1 VKDLVMIK
9 TAFEPE
15 TGISVITWDAPNS
28 PVNIKSRAAIT
39 AFVAAVA
46 AAIDNPSV
54 KGVIITSAKK
64 DFISGGDLDE
74 LRQVRTPGEA
84 AALVSEIGKCLRRVE
99 TSGKPFVAA
108 LNGSAMGGGLE
119 VALACHHRIAV
130 DDPALRLAF
139 PEVTLGLI
147 PGAGGTQ
154 RLPRLIGIAASMPLL
169 MQGQPLNARE
179 AHKLGL
185 VDEVVDR
192 AALMDAARRWIAS
205 TPEPVQPWDRKN
217 YTIPGFHPQ
226 SPEGRT
232 FFSAA
237 WPAMRRKTMMAD
249 IAPGAILQALH
260 HGLER
265 GIDAGLRIEAM
276 HFATV
281 ASSRSAKNK
290 IRTQYYAAN
299 AARNLKARPKDVA
312 RFEPG
317 RVGVI
322 GAGLMG
328 NGIAYCLARAGVAVT
343 LVDVSE
349 DRLEKAR
356 DQLHRNGLRAVER
369 GALSQEKLDRLTS
382 LIATTTDIA
391 GLADCDAVFEAVVEI
406 EAVKHDVIAR
416 AAAVLSPDALIAT
429 NTSTLPIANLA
440 GASSNPGNVIGMHF
454 FAPVDRMPLLEV
466 IRGPQT
472 TDAALARALDIAK
485 LIGKTPIIVRDG
497 LGFFTSRVVASY
509 TREALLLLSEGVPPQ
524 LVDNAALAAGMP
536 IGPLAMAD
544 QTSLDLLY
552 DILGSVA
559 GPDREADHHA
569 RALDVLHRLGTT
581 LRRPG
586 RKASAGIYD
595 YGPDGSRSVWP
606 GLASEYP
613 SNGSKPEVPEI
624 QRRLLHIQAIETM
637 RAMQD
642 GIIASAS
649 DADLG
654 SVLGWSFPAF
664 HGGVLSYVDGIGAG
678 QFATECEALATRC
691 GDRFAPPPNLV
702 AMAAGKERFHAV

>member
-1 VKDLVMIK
+1 MIQ
-9 TAFEPE
+9 TAFEPDA
-15 TGISVITWDAPNS
+15 GISVITWDARNS
-28 PVNIKSRAAIT
+28 SVNIKSREAIAAFS
-39 AFVAAVA
+39 AVVA
-46 AAIDNPSV
+46 AAIGNSAV

-64 DFISGGDLDE
+64 EFISGGDLDE
-74 LRQVRTPGEA
+74 LRRVRTPAEA
-84 AALVSEIGKCLRRVE
+84 GALVRDIGQCLRRIE

-119 VALACHHRIAV
+119 VALACHRRIAV

-154 RLPRLIGIAASMPLL
+154 RLPRLIGIAPSMPLL
-169 MQGQPLNARE
+169 MEGRPINAQD
-179 AHKLGL
+179 ALKLGL
-185 VDEVVDR
+185 IDEIVDR
-192 AALMDAARRWIAS
+192 AALMEAARRWIVSA
-205 TPEPVQPWDRKN
+205 PEPVQPWDRKN
-217 YTIPGFHPQ
+217 YAIPGFHPQ
-226 SPEGRT
+226 SPEGRN

-237 WPAMRRKTMMAD
+237 WPALRRKTMMAD
-249 IAPGAILQALH
+249 IAPGAILQVLH

-299 AARNLKARPKDVA
+299 AARNLKVRPKDVA
-312 RFEPG
+312 KFEPG

-328 NGIAYCLARAGVAVT
+328 SGIAYCLARAGVAVT
-343 LVDVSE
+343 LLDVSE

-356 DQLHRNGLRAVER
+356 GQLHRNGLKVVER
-369 GALSQEKLDRLTS
+369 GELLPANLDRLMS
-382 LIATTTDIA
+382 LIGTTTDIA
-391 GLADCDAVFEAVVEI
+391 GLAGCDAVFEAVVEI

-429 NTSTLPIANLA
+429 NTSTLPISNLA

-472 TDAALARALDIAK
+472 TDATLAGALDVAK
-485 LIGKTPIIVRDG
+485 LMGKTPIIVRDG
-497 LGFFTSRVVASY
+497 RGFFTSRVVASY

-524 LVDNAALAAGMP
+524 IVDNAALAAGMP

-559 GPDREADHHA
+559 GPDRQADHHT
-569 RALDVLHRLGTT
+569 RALEVLHRFSVRLG
-581 LRRPG
+581 RPG

-595 YGPDGSRSVWP
+595 YGPDGSRVVWS
-606 GLASEYP
+606 GLSAEYP
-613 SNGSKPEVPEI
+613 AKGPRPELPQI
-624 QRRLLHIQAIETM
+624 QRRLLHVQAIETM
-637 RAMQD
+637 RAMQE
-642 GIIASAS
+642 GIIVSAS

-654 SVLGWSFPAF
+654 SVLGWSFPAY

-678 QFATECEALATRC
+678 PFAKECEVLAEAC
-691 GDRFAPPPNLV
+691 GDRFAPPSNLI
-702 AMAAGKERFHAV
+702 AMAIGKERFHEL

>member
-1 VKDLVMIK
+1 MIQ
-9 TAFEPE
+9 TVFEPE
-15 TGISVITWDAPNS
+15 TGISVITWDSPNS
-28 PVNIKSRAAIT
+28 PVNIKNRAAIA

-46 AAIDNPSV
+46 TAIENPSV
-54 KGVIITSAKK
+54 KGVIIASAKK

-74 LRQVRTPGEA
+74 LRQVRTPAEA
-84 AALVSEIGKCLRRVE
+84 AALVRDIGQGLRRLE

-108 LNGSAMGGGLE
+108 LNGPAMGGGLE
-119 VALACHHRIAV
+119 VALACHRRIAV
-130 DDPALRLAF
+130 DDAALRLAF

-154 RLPRLIGIAASMPLL
+154 RLPRLIGIARSMPLL
-169 MQGQPLNARE
+169 LEGRPVDVRE
-179 AHKLGL
+179 ALKIGL
-185 VDEVVDR
+185 IDEVVDR
-192 AALMDAARRWIAS
+192 TALMDAARRWIA
-205 TPEPVQPWDRKN
+205 TAPEAVQPWDRKN
-217 YTIPGFHPQ
+217 YALPGFHPQ
-226 SPEGRT
+226 SPEGRN

-237 WPAMRRKTMMAD
+237 WPALRRKTLVVDA
-249 IAPGAILQALH
+249 APGAILQVLH

-299 AARNLKARPKDVA
+299 AARNLKARPKDIA
-312 RFEPG
+312 KFEPG
-317 RVGVI
+317 RAGVI

-356 DQLHRNGLRAVER
+356 DQLHRNGLKAVER
-369 GALSQEKLDRLTS
+369 GALSQAKLDRLMS
-382 LIATTTDIA
+382 LIGTTTDVA
-391 GLADCDAVFEAVVEI
+391 GLAGCDAVFEAVVEI

-416 AAAVLSPDALIAT
+416 AAAALPPDALIAT
-429 NTSTLPIANLA
+429 NTSTLPISNLA
-440 GASSNPGNVIGMHF
+440 GASPNPGNVIGMHF

-472 TDAALARALDIAK
+472 TDATLARALDVAK
-485 LIGKTPIIVRDG
+485 LMGKTPIIVRDG
-497 LGFFTSRVVASY
+497 RGFFTSRVVASY

-524 LVDNAALAAGMP
+524 VVDNAALAAGMP

-544 QTSLDLLY
+544 QTSLDLLHE
-552 DILGSVA
+552 ILGSVA
-559 GPDREADHHA
+559 GPDRQLDHHA
-569 RALDVLHRLGTT
+569 RSLEVLHRLSGR
-581 LRRPG
+581 LGRPG

-595 YGPDGSRSVWP
+595 YGPDGGRTLWS
-606 GLASEYP
+606 GLSAEYP
-613 SNGSKPEVPEI
+613 ARTARPDTQEI
-624 QRRLLHIQAIETM
+624 QRRLLHIQAVETIRTM
-637 RAMQD
+637 ED
-642 GIIASAS
+642 GIIVSAS

-654 SVLGWSFPAF
+654 SVLGWAFPAH

-678 QFATECEALATRC
+678 QFAKECEALAAIC
-691 GDRFAPPPNLV
+691 GDRFVPPSRLL
-702 AMAAGKERFHAV
+702 AMAGSKERFHDI

>member
-1 VKDLVMIK
+1 MKDQAMIQ
-9 TAFEPE
+9 TVFEPA
-15 TGISVITWDAPNS
+15 TGISVITWDAPDS
-28 PVNIKSRAAIT
+28 PVNIKNRAAIA

-46 AAIDNPSV
+46 EAIENSSV

-74 LRQVRTPGEA
+74 LRQVRTPAEA
-84 AALVSEIGKCLRRVE
+84 AALVRDIGQCLRRME

-119 VALACHHRIAV
+119 VALACHRRIAV

-154 RLPRLIGIAASMPLL
+154 RLPRLIGIARSMPLL
-169 MQGQPLNARE
+169 MEGRPVNVQE
-179 AHKLGL
+179 ALKIGL
-185 VDEVVDR
+185 IDDVADR
-192 AALMDAARRWIAS
+192 TALMDAARHWIAS
-205 TPEPVQPWDRKN
+205 APEAIQPWDRKH
-217 YTIPGFHPQ
+217 YALPDFHPQ
-226 SPEGRT
+226 SPEGRN

-237 WPAMRRKTMMAD
+237 WPALRRKTLVAD
-249 IAPGAILQALH
+249 AAPGAILQVLH

-312 RFEPG
+312 KFAPA

-343 LVDVSE
+343 LLDVSE
-349 DRLEKAR
+349 ERLENAR
-356 DQLHRNGLRAVER
+356 TQLQRNGAKAVER
-369 GALSQEKLDRLTS
+369 GAFVAGRARDAGVADPDHDGYYRAVRLRS
-382 LIATTTDIA
+382 RVRGGRRGRIRQARCDPSS
-391 GLADCDAVFEAVVEI
+391 GCGCFSRCADC
-406 EAVKHDVIAR
+406 HQHLDVADFQSRRGLFQSRQCDRHALLCACRPHATAR
-416 AAAVLSPDALIAT
+416 GYQRSADHRR
-429 NTSTLPIANLA
+429 NA
-440 GASSNPGNVIGMHF
+440 GAG
-454 FAPVDRMPLLEV
+454 
-466 IRGPQT
+466 
-472 TDAALARALDIAK
+472 ARCRQAD
-485 LIGKTPIIVRDG
+485 GKNPIIVRDG
-497 LGFFTSRVVASY
+497 RGFFTSRVVASY

-524 LVDNAALAAGMP
+524 VVDNAALAAGMP

-559 GPDREADHHA
+559 GPDRQLDHHA
-569 RALDVLHRLGTT
+569 RSLEVLHRLGSR
-581 LRRPG
+581 LGRPG

-595 YGPDGSRSVWP
+595 YAPDGGPRGLVRPVRRISGERPKTGHAGNSAPPSAYPGDRIHTRDGGRHHRERIRRRSRLGARLGVS
-606 GLASEYP
+606 GP
-613 SNGSKPEVPEI
+613 S
-624 QRRLLHIQAIETM
+624 RRRAVVCRRHRGRAVRKRM
-637 RAMQD
+637 R
-642 GIIASAS
+642 
-649 DADLG
+649 
-654 SVLGWSFPAF
+654 
-664 HGGVLSYVDGIGAG
+664 GAG
-678 QFATECEALATRC
+678 
-691 GDRFAPPPNLV
+691 GNL
-702 AMAAGKERFHAV
+702 R

>member
-1 VKDLVMIK
+1 VKDVMMIK
-9 TAFEPE
+9 TAFESD
-15 TGISVITWDAPNS
+15 TGIAVITWDAPDS
-28 PVNIKSRAAIT
+28 PVNVKNRAAIA
-39 AFVAAVA
+39 AFSAAVA
-46 AAIDNPSV
+46 DAIGNSAV
-54 KGVIITSAKK
+54 KGVIIASAKK

-74 LRQVRTPGEA
+74 LRQARTPAEA
-84 AALVSEIGKCLRRVE
+84 GALVRDIGQCLRRFE

-169 MQGQPLNARE
+169 MEGRPVNGQE
-179 AHKLGL
+179 ALKIGL
-185 VDEVVDR
+185 VDEIVDR
-192 AALMDAARRWIAS
+192 TALMEAARRWILSA
-205 TPEPVQPWDRKN
+205 PEPVQPWDRKD
-217 YTIPGFHPQ
+217 YALPGFHPQ
-226 SPEGRT
+226 SPEGRN

-237 WPAMRRKTMMAD
+237 WPALRRKTMTAD
-249 IAPGAILQALH
+249 IAPAAILQVLH

-312 RFEPG
+312 RFEP
-317 RVGVI
+317 RRAGVI

-328 NGIAYCLARAGVAVT
+328 NGIAYCLARAGVAVM

-349 DRLEKAR
+349 ERLEKAR
-356 DQLHRNGLRAVER
+356 DQLHRNGLKSVER
-369 GALSQEKLDRLTS
+369 GALSQAKLDKLMS

-391 GLADCDAVFEAVVEI
+391 GLAGCDAVFEAVVEI
-406 EAVKHDVIAR
+406 ETVKHDVIAR
-416 AAAVLSPDALIAT
+416 AAAVLPSDALVAT
-429 NTSTLPIANLA
+429 NTSTLPIADLA
-440 GASSNPGNVIGMHF
+440 GASSNPDNFIGMHF
-454 FAPVDRMPLLEV
+454 FAPVDRMPLLEI

-472 TDAALARALDIAK
+472 SDVTLARALDVAK
-485 LIGKTPIIVRDG
+485 LMGKTPIVVRDG

-524 LVDNAALAAGMP
+524 IVDNAALAAGMP

-544 QTSLDLLY
+544 QTSLDLLHN
-552 DILGSVA
+552 ILGSVA
-559 GPDREADHHA
+559 GPNREADHHA
-569 RALDVLHRLGTT
+569 RALEVLHRFSGRLG
-581 LRRPG
+581 RPG

-595 YGPDGSRSVWP
+595 YGADGSRAVWS
-606 GLASEYP
+606 GLPSEYP
-613 SNGSKPEVPEI
+613 PVGDRPGVPEI
-624 QRRLLHIQAIETM
+624 QRRLLHIQAIETIG
-637 RAMQD
+637 AMQD

-654 SVLGWSFPAF
+654 SVLGWSFPAY

-678 QFATECEALATRC
+678 PFVEECNALAKTC
-691 GDRFAPPPNLV
+691 GERFAPPPNLI
-702 AMAAGKERFHAV
+702 AMAAGRKRFHEL

>member
-1 VKDLVMIK
+1 MKGPVMIHS
-9 TAFEPE
+9 AFEPE
-15 TGISVITWDAPNS
+15 TGISVITWDVPNS
-28 PVNIKSRAAIT
+28 PVNIKNREAIV
-39 AFVAAVA
+39 AFSEAVA
-46 AAIDNPSV
+46 AAIGNSAV

-74 LRQVRTPGEA
+74 LRRVRTPAEA
-84 AALVSEIGKCLRRVE
+84 AALVGDIGQCLRRLE
-99 TSGKPFVAA
+99 TCGKPFVAA

-119 VALACHHRIAV
+119 VALACHRRIAV

-154 RLPRLIGIAASMPLL
+154 RLPRLIGIASSMPLL
-169 MQGQPLNARE
+169 MEGRPVNARE
-179 AHKLGL
+179 ALKLGL
-185 VDEVVDR
+185 IDEIVDR
-192 AALMDAARRWIAS
+192 ASLMDAARRWIGCA
-205 TPEPVQPWDRKN
+205 PEPVQPWDRK
-217 YTIPGFHPQ
+217 TFAIPDFHPQ
-226 SPEGRT
+226 SPEGRN

-237 WPAMRRKTMMAD
+237 WPALRRRTMVAD
-249 IAPGAILQALH
+249 IAPGAILQVLH

-276 HFATV
+276 HFAAV
-281 ASSRSAKNK
+281 ASSQSAKNK

-312 RFEPG
+312 RFEP
-317 RVGVI
+317 RRAGVI

-349 DRLEKAR
+349 ARLEAAR
-356 DQLHRNGLRAVER
+356 NQVHRTGSKAVER
-369 GALSQEKLDRLTS
+369 GTLSQAGFDKLTS
-382 LIATTTDIA
+382 LIGITTDIA
-391 GLADCDAVFEAVVEI
+391 ALSGCDAVFEAVVEI
-406 EAVKHDVIAR
+406 ESVKRDVIAR
-416 AAAVLSPDALIAT
+416 AAAAVSADALIAT

-440 GASSNPGNVIGMHF
+440 SASSSPGNVIGMHF
-454 FAPVDRMPLLEV
+454 FAPVDRMPLLEI

-472 TDAALARALDIAK
+472 TDVALARALDVAK
-485 LIGKTPIIVRDG
+485 LMGKTPIIVRDG
-497 LGFFTSRVVASY
+497 RGFFTSRVVASY

-524 LVDNAALAAGMP
+524 VLDNAALAAGMP

-544 QTSLDLLY
+544 QTSLDLLH

-559 GPDREADHHA
+559 GPDRAADHHS
-569 RALDVLHRLGTT
+569 RSLEVLHRIGIRLG
-581 LRRPG
+581 RPG

-595 YGPDGSRSVWP
+595 YRPDGERVVWP
-606 GLASEYP
+606 GLSSEYP
-613 SNGSKPEVPEI
+613 STRGKPDMQEI

-637 RAMQD
+637 QAMQD
-642 GIIASAS
+642 GIIMSAS

-654 SVLGWSFPAF
+654 SVLGWSFPAH
-664 HGGVLSYVDGIGAG
+664 HGGVLSYVDGIGAA
-678 QFATECEALATRC
+678 QFARECEKLTETC
-691 GDRFAPPPNLV
+691 GNRFAPPANLL
-702 AMAAGKERFHAV
+702 AMAAGKERFNEL

>member
-1 VKDLVMIK
+1 MKDQAMIQ

-15 TGISVITWDAPNS
+15 TGISVITWDTPNS
-28 PVNIKSRAAIT
+28 PVNIKNRAAIA

-46 AAIDNPSV
+46 EAIENASV
-54 KGVIITSAKK
+54 KGVIITSAKR

-74 LRQVRTPGEA
+74 LRQVQTPAEA
-84 AALVSEIGKCLRRVE
+84 AALVGEIGQCLRRIE

-119 VALACHHRIAV
+119 VALACHRRIAV

-154 RLPRLIGIAASMPLL
+154 RLPRLIGIAPSMPLL
-169 MQGQPLNARE
+169 MEGRPVNVQE
-179 AHKLGL
+179 ALKIGL
-185 VDEVVDR
+185 IDEVVDR
-192 AALMDAARRWIAS
+192 TALMDAARRWIA
-205 TPEPVQPWDRKN
+205 TAPEAVQPWDRKN
-217 YTIPGFHPQ
+217 SALPGFHPQ
-226 SPEGRT
+226 SPEGRN

-237 WPAMRRKTMMAD
+237 WPALRRKTLVAD
-249 IAPGAILQALH
+249 AAPGAILQVLH

-276 HFATV
+276 HFAAV

-299 AARNLKARPKDVA
+299 AARNLKARPRDVA
-312 RFEPG
+312 KFEPS
-317 RVGVI
+317 RAGVI

-356 DQLHRNGLRAVER
+356 DQLHRNGLKAVER
-369 GALSQEKLDRLTS
+369 GALSQAALDKLVS
-382 LIATTTDIA
+382 LIRTTTDIS
-391 GLADCDAVFEAVVEI
+391 GLSGCEAVFEAVVEV
-406 EAVKHDVIAR
+406 ESVKHDVISR
-416 AAAVLSPDALIAT
+416 AAAVLSADALIAT
-429 NTSTLPIANLA
+429 NTSTLPISNLA

-466 IRGPQT
+466 ISGPRT
-472 TDAALARALDIAK
+472 TDTTLARALDVAK
-485 LIGKTPIIVRDG
+485 LMGKTPIIVRDG
-497 LGFFTSRVVASY
+497 RGFFTSRVVASY
-509 TREALLLLSEGVPPQ
+509 TREALLLLSEGVPAQ
-524 LVDNAALAAGMP
+524 VVDNAALAAGMP

-559 GPDREADHHA
+559 GPDRQLDHHA
-569 RALDVLHRLGTT
+569 RSLEVLHRLSGR
-581 LRRPG
+581 LGRPG

-595 YGPDGSRSVWP
+595 YSSDGSRAVWS
-606 GLASEYP
+606 GLSAEYP
-613 SNGSKPEVPEI
+613 AKNARPDTPEI
-624 QRRLLHIQAIETM
+624 QRRLLHIQAIEAI
-637 RAMQD
+637 RAMED
-642 GIIASAS
+642 GIIANAS

-654 SVLGWSFPAF
+654 SVLGWAFPAH

-678 QFATECEALATRC
+678 PFAKECEALAETC
-691 GDRFAPPPNLV
+691 GDRFVPPSRLLS
-702 AMAAGKERFHAV
+702 MAGSKERFHDL

>member
-1 VKDLVMIK
+1 VKDVAMIE

-15 TGISVITWDAPNS
+15 TGISTITWNAPNS
-28 PVNIKSRAAIT
+28 PVNIKSRKANA

-46 AAIDNPSV
+46 AAIENPSV
-54 KGVIITSAKK
+54 KGVIVTSAKK

-74 LRQVRTPGEA
+74 LRQVTTPAEA
-84 AALVSEIGKCLRRVE
+84 AALVRDIGQCLRRLE

-108 LNGSAMGGGLE
+108 LNGSALGGGLE

-169 MQGQPLNARE
+169 MEGRPINAQGAL
-179 AHKLGL
+179 KLGL

-192 AALMDAARRWIAS
+192 ATLMDAARRWIAS
-205 TPEPVQPWDRKN
+205 APEPVQPWDRKN

-226 SPEGRT
+226 SPDGRT

-237 WPAMRRKTMMAD
+237 WPALRRKTLPAD
-249 IAPGAILQALH
+249 LAPGAILQVLH

-312 RFEPG
+312 KFEP
-317 RVGVI
+317 RHAGVI

-343 LVDVSE
+343 LVDVSQ
-349 DRLEKAR
+349 DRLDKAR
-356 DQLHRNGLRAVER
+356 DQLHRSALKAVER
-369 GALSQEKLDRLTS
+369 GALSQAGLDRLMS
-382 LIATTTDIA
+382 LIATATDVA
-391 GLADCDAVFEAVVEI
+391 GLAGCDVAFEAVVEI

-429 NTSTLPIANLA
+429 NTSTLPIADLA
-440 GASSNPGNVIGMHF
+440 GASPNPGNVIGMHF

-466 IRGPQT
+466 ISGPQT
-472 TDAALARALDIAK
+472 ADTALARALDIAK

-497 LGFFTSRVVASY
+497 RGFFTSRVVASY

-569 RALDVLHRLGTT
+569 RALEVLHRLGIK

-586 RKASAGIYD
+586 RKASAGIYE
-595 YGPDGSRSVWP
+595 YGPDGSRAVWP
-606 GLASEYP
+606 GLSSEYP
-613 SNGSKPEVPEI
+613 AKAPTPVLREI

-678 QFATECEALATRC
+678 RFAAECEALASTC
-691 GDRFAPPPNLV
+691 GDRFAPPPNLI
-702 AMAAGKERFHAV
+702 AMAASKERFHEL

>member
-1 VKDLVMIK
+1 MMIK
-9 TAFEPE
+9 TAFEPD
-15 TGISVITWDAPNS
+15 TGIAVITWEAPNS
-28 PVNIKSRAAIT
+28 PVNVKNRAAIA
-39 AFVAAVA
+39 AFSAAVA
-46 AAIDNPSV
+46 DAIENSAV
-54 KGVIITSAKK
+54 RGVIIASAKK

-74 LRQVRTPGEA
+74 LRQVRTPAEA
-84 AALVSEIGKCLRRVE
+84 SALVRDIGICLRRIE
-99 TSGKPFVAA
+99 TGGKPFVAA

-119 VALACHHRIAV
+119 VALACHHRIAA

-169 MQGQPLNARE
+169 IEGRPVNGQE
-179 AHKLGL
+179 ALKIGL
-185 VDEVVDR
+185 VDEIVDR
-192 AALMDAARRWIAS
+192 SALMEAARRWILSA
-205 TPEPVQPWDRKN
+205 PEPVQPWDRKD
-217 YTIPGFHPQ
+217 YSLPGFHPQ
-226 SPEGRT
+226 SPEGRN

-237 WPAMRRKTMMAD
+237 WPALRRKTMTAD
-249 IAPGAILQALH
+249 IAPAAILQVLH

-265 GIDAGLRIEAM
+265 GIDAGLRIETM

-312 RFEPG
+312 RFEPD
-317 RVGVI
+317 RAGVI
-322 GAGLMG
+322 GAGPMG
-328 NGIAYCLARAGVAVT
+328 NGIAYCLARAGIAVT
-343 LVDVSE
+343 LVDLSE
-349 DRLEKAR
+349 ERLEKAR
-356 DQLHRNGLRAVER
+356 DQLHRNGLKSVER
-369 GALSQEKLDRLTS
+369 GALSRAKLDKLMS

-391 GLADCDAVFEAVVEI
+391 GLAGCDAVFEAVVEI
-406 EAVKHDVIAR
+406 ESVKHDVIAR
-416 AAAVLSPDALIAT
+416 AAAVLPHDALVAT
-429 NTSTLPIANLA
+429 NTSTLPISDLA
-440 GASSNPGNVIGMHF
+440 GASSNPGNFIGMHF
-454 FAPVDRMPLLEV
+454 FAPVDRMPLLEI

-472 TDAALARALDIAK
+472 SDVTLARALDVAK
-485 LIGKTPIIVRDG
+485 LMGKTPIVVRDG

-524 LVDNAALAAGMP
+524 IVDNAALAAGMP
-536 IGPLAMAD
+536 IGPLVMAD

-569 RALDVLHRLGTT
+569 RALEVLHRFSGRLG
-581 LRRPG
+581 RPG

-595 YGPDGSRSVWP
+595 YAANGSRAVWS
-606 GLASEYP
+606 GLSSEYP
-613 SNGSKPEVPEI
+613 PKGDRPSKPEI
-624 QRRLLHIQAIETM
+624 QRRLLHIQAIETI

-654 SVLGWSFPAF
+654 SVLGWSFPAY

-678 QFATECEALATRC
+678 PFVEECKALAETC
-691 GDRFAPPPNLV
+691 GERFAPPFNLV
-702 AMAAGKERFHAV
+702 AMAIGKERFHEL